1 MKIKRNKNLKKEE
14 KIERLED
21 NEKED
26 AKKQNEENKA
36 KDSRIKNEMKK
47 NYKETVREITA
58 MKRNWKARE
67 SVELSP

>member
-1 MKIKRNKNLKKEE
+1 M
-14 KIERLED
+14 ED

-36 KDSRIKNEMKK
+36 SRIKNEMKK